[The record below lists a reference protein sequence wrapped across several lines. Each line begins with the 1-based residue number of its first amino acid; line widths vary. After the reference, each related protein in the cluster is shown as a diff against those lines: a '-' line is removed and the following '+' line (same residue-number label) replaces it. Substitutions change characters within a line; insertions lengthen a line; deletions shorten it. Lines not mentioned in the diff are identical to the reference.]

1 MEELY
6 KRYVILFS
14 QVRFREDE
22 DEAEL
27 GPNTQSGGQRA
38 VAIAVFLLA
47 LQRRSDA
54 PFRIVDEIN
63 QVRAVGTDKVVHAVF
78 SNLVYL
84 LKK

>member
-1 MEELY
+1 MIVL
-6 KRYVILFS
+6 L

-22 DEAEL
+22 EEAEL
-27 GPNTQSGGQRA
+27 GPNTQSGGQRV

-63 QVRAVGTDKVVHAVF
+63 QVRTVGTDNSNHAVF
-78 SNLVYL
+78 
-84 LKK
+84 